1 MLQAVLP
8 ITLAEQVLENIPR
21 KTKWANHIS
30 DNPEE
35 LEILSERIDPAP
47 GTHKVKYS
55 SGIDDIEIIHTAHTR
70 KGFALG
76 AVLAAEFLKG
86 KKGIYS
92 MKEVL
97 GCKTRLFINDKMKF
111 LVPIILFI
119 SMFSACKQ
127 KQEKDQVNTLAPLD
141 NLKTGNERFVSGHP
155 VHPDETLDRIR
166 ELKKGQNPFVVVV
179 SCSDS
184 RLPPELIFDQG
195 LGDVFSIRTAG
206 NVIGDYEL
214 GSIEYAIEH
223 LHCKLIVVLGH
234 ENCGAIQAYATS
246 GNEKHNDH
254 IQTLVDYIA
263 AEEEEKI
270 IPDSLRSNI
279 DILVKANIAHAVNLL
294 RSSTPVLKPLVD
306 KNEIKIIGA
315 YYDLDSGNVLFDK

>member
-1 MLQAVLP
+1 
-8 ITLAEQVLENIPR
+8 
-21 KTKWANHIS
+21 
-30 DNPEE
+30 
-35 LEILSERIDPAP
+35 
-47 GTHKVKYS
+47 
-55 SGIDDIEIIHTAHTR
+55 
-70 KGFALG
+70 
-76 AVLAAEFLKG
+76 
-86 KKGIYS
+86 
-92 MKEVL
+92 
-97 GCKTRLFINDKMKF
+97 MKF
-111 LVPIILFI
+111 ILLLVLLIN
-119 SMFSACKQ
+119 MFSACKQ
-127 KQEKDQVNTLAPLD
+127 KQENGQVNTLAPLD
-141 NLKTGNERFVSGHP
+141 NLKTGNERFVSGRP
-155 VHPDETLDRIR
+155 VHPDETLNRIR

-214 GSIEYAIEH
+214 GSIEYAVEH

-246 GNEKHNDH
+246 GNEKHDDH

-270 IPDSLRSNI
+270 IPDSSRSNI
-279 DILVKANIAHAVNLL
+279 DILVNANIVHAVNLL

>member
-1 MLQAVLP
+1 
-8 ITLAEQVLENIPR
+8 
-21 KTKWANHIS
+21 
-30 DNPEE
+30 
-35 LEILSERIDPAP
+35 
-47 GTHKVKYS
+47 
-55 SGIDDIEIIHTAHTR
+55 
-70 KGFALG
+70 
-76 AVLAAEFLKG
+76 
-86 KKGIYS
+86 
-92 MKEVL
+92 
-97 GCKTRLFINDKMKF
+97 MKF
-111 LVPIILFI
+111 LVPILFI
-119 SMFSACKQ
+119 SLLFSCKQ
-127 KQEKDQVNTLAPLD
+127 NQEKDQVTALTPLD
-141 NLKTGNERFVSGHP
+141 KLKVGNERFVSGHP

-214 GSIEYAIEH
+214 GSIEYAVEH

-246 GNEKHNDH
+246 GKEKHNDH

-263 AEEEEKI
+263 AEEEEKNI
-270 IPDSLRSNI
+270 SDSLRSNI
-279 DILVKANIAHAVNLL
+279 DTLVKANIVHAVNLL
-294 RSSTPVLKPLVD
+294 RASTPVLKPLVD

-315 YYDLDSGNVLFDK
+315 YYDLDSGNVLFDN

>member
-1 MLQAVLP
+1 L
-8 ITLAEQVLENIPR
+8 
-21 KTKWANHIS
+21 
-30 DNPEE
+30 
-35 LEILSERIDPAP
+35 
-47 GTHKVKYS
+47 
-55 SGIDDIEIIHTAHTR
+55 
-70 KGFALG
+70 
-76 AVLAAEFLKG
+76 
-86 KKGIYS
+86 
-92 MKEVL
+92 
-97 GCKTRLFINDKMKF
+97 LF
-111 LVPIILFI
+111 
-119 SMFSACKQ
+119 SCKQ
-127 KQEKDQVNTLAPLD
+127 NQEKDQVTALTPLEK
-141 NLKTGNERFVSGHP
+141 LKVGNERFVSGHP

-214 GSIEYAIEH
+214 GSIEYAVEH

-270 IPDSLRSNI
+270 VPDSLRSNI

-294 RSSTPVLKPLVD
+294 SSSTPVLKPLVD

-315 YYDLDSGNVLFDK
+315 YYDLDSGNVLFNK

>member
-1 MLQAVLP
+1 ML
-8 ITLAEQVLENIPR
+8 
-21 KTKWANHIS
+21 
-30 DNPEE
+30 
-35 LEILSERIDPAP
+35 
-47 GTHKVKYS
+47 
-55 SGIDDIEIIHTAHTR
+55 
-70 KGFALG
+70 
-76 AVLAAEFLKG
+76 
-86 KKGIYS
+86 
-92 MKEVL
+92 
-97 GCKTRLFINDKMKF
+97 
-111 LVPIILFI
+111 
-119 SMFSACKQ
+119 FSCKQ
-127 KQEKDQVNTLAPLD
+127 NQEKDQVTELTPLD
-141 NLKTGNERFVSGHP
+141 KLKVGNERFVSGHP

-214 GSIEYAIEH
+214 GSIEYAVEH

-246 GNEKHNDH
+246 GNEKHDDH
-254 IQTLVDYIA
+254 IQKLIDYIA

-279 DILVKANIAHAVNLL
+279 DILVKANIMHVVNLL
-294 RSSTPVLKPLVD
+294 RTSTPVLKPLVD

-315 YYDLDSGNVLFDK
+315 YYDLDSGNVLFDN

>member
-1 MLQAVLP
+1 
-8 ITLAEQVLENIPR
+8 
-21 KTKWANHIS
+21 
-30 DNPEE
+30 
-35 LEILSERIDPAP
+35 
-47 GTHKVKYS
+47 
-55 SGIDDIEIIHTAHTR
+55 
-70 KGFALG
+70 
-76 AVLAAEFLKG
+76 
-86 KKGIYS
+86 
-92 MKEVL
+92 
-97 GCKTRLFINDKMKF
+97 MKF
-111 LVPIILFI
+111 LISILFI
-119 SMFSACKQ
+119 SFFFSCKQ
-127 KQEKDQVNTLAPLD
+127 KQEKDQDNTLAPLD
-141 NLKTGNERFVSGHP
+141 KLKVGNESFVSGHP
-155 VHPDETLDRIR
+155 VHPDETLNRIR

-214 GSIEYAIEH
+214 GSIEYAVEH

-246 GNEKHNDH
+246 GNEKHDDH

-279 DILVKANIAHAVNLL
+279 DILVKANIAHGVNFL
-294 RSSTPVLKPLVD
+294 RSSTPVLKSLVD

-315 YYDLDSGNVLFDK
+315 YYDLDSGNVFFDK

>member
-1 MLQAVLP
+1 M
-8 ITLAEQVLENIPR
+8 
-21 KTKWANHIS
+21 KF
-30 DNPEE
+30 
-35 LEILSERIDPAP
+35 ILS
-47 GTHKVKYS
+47 
-55 SGIDDIEIIHTAHTR
+55 
-70 KGFALG
+70 
-76 AVLAAEFLKG
+76 
-86 KKGIYS
+86 
-92 MKEVL
+92 
-97 GCKTRLFINDKMKF
+97 
-111 LVPIILFI
+111 ILFI
-119 SMFSACKQ
+119 SLFCSCNQ
-127 KQEKDQVNTLAPLD
+127 KQEKDQHNTLAPLD
-141 NLKTGNERFVSGHP
+141 KLKTGNERFVSGHP

-166 ELKKGQNPFVVVV
+166 ELKKGQNPFVVVI

-214 GSIEYAIEH
+214 GSIEYAVEH

-270 IPDSLRSNI
+270 IPVSLRLNI
-279 DILVKANIAHAVNLL
+279 DTLVKANIVHAVNLL

-315 YYDLDSGNVLFDK
+315 YYDLDSGNVVFDK

>member
-1 MLQAVLP
+1 
-8 ITLAEQVLENIPR
+8 
-21 KTKWANHIS
+21 
-30 DNPEE
+30 
-35 LEILSERIDPAP
+35 
-47 GTHKVKYS
+47 
-55 SGIDDIEIIHTAHTR
+55 
-70 KGFALG
+70 
-76 AVLAAEFLKG
+76 
-86 KKGIYS
+86 
-92 MKEVL
+92 
-97 GCKTRLFINDKMKF
+97 MKF
-111 LVPIILFI
+111 LVSILFI
-119 SMFSACKQ
+119 SLFFSCSQ
-127 KQEKDQVNTLAPLD
+127 KQEKDQVSTLAPLD
-141 NLKTGNERFVSGHP
+141 KLKIGNERFVSGHP

-166 ELKKGQNPFVVVV
+166 ELKKGQSPFVVVV

-214 GSIEYAIEH
+214 GSIEYAVEH

-270 IPDSLRSNI
+270 VPDSLRSNI

-294 RSSTPVLKPLVD
+294 SSSTPVLKPLVD

-315 YYDLDSGNVLFDK
+315 YYDLDSGNVLLDK

>member
-1 MLQAVLP
+1 
-8 ITLAEQVLENIPR
+8 
-21 KTKWANHIS
+21 
-30 DNPEE
+30 
-35 LEILSERIDPAP
+35 
-47 GTHKVKYS
+47 
-55 SGIDDIEIIHTAHTR
+55 
-70 KGFALG
+70 
-76 AVLAAEFLKG
+76 
-86 KKGIYS
+86 
-92 MKEVL
+92 
-97 GCKTRLFINDKMKF
+97 MKF
-111 LVPIILFI
+111 LVPILFI
-119 SMFSACKQ
+119 SLFFSCKQ
-127 KQEKDQVNTLAPLD
+127 KQEKDQVTALAPLD
-141 NLKTGNERFVSGHP
+141 KLKVGNERFVSGHP

-166 ELKKGQNPFVVVV
+166 ELKKGQNPFVVVI

-246 GNEKHNDH
+246 KNEKHNDH

-263 AEEEEKI
+263 AEEEEKN

-279 DILVKANIAHAVNLL
+279 DILVKANIAHGVNFL

-306 KNEIKIIGA
+306 KNEIKIMGA
-315 YYDLDSGNVLFDK
+315 YYDLDSGKVLFDK

>member
-1 MLQAVLP
+1 
-8 ITLAEQVLENIPR
+8 
-21 KTKWANHIS
+21 
-30 DNPEE
+30 
-35 LEILSERIDPAP
+35 
-47 GTHKVKYS
+47 
-55 SGIDDIEIIHTAHTR
+55 
-70 KGFALG
+70 
-76 AVLAAEFLKG
+76 
-86 KKGIYS
+86 
-92 MKEVL
+92 
-97 GCKTRLFINDKMKF
+97 MKF
-111 LVPIILFI
+111 LVPIILLINLF
-119 SMFSACKQ
+119 FSCKQ
-127 KQEKDQVNTLAPLD
+127 KQEKDQDNTLAPLD
-141 NLKTGNERFVSGHP
+141 KLKVGNEKFVSGHP

-166 ELKKGQNPFVVVV
+166 ELKKGQNPFVVVI
-179 SCSDS
+179 SCSHS

-214 GSIEYAIEH
+214 GSIEYAVEH

-246 GNEKHNDH
+246 GNEKHDDH

-270 IPDSLRSNI
+270 IPDSSRSDI
-279 DILVKANIAHAVNLL
+279 DILVKANITHGVNFL

-315 YYDLDSGNVLFDK
+315 YYDLDSGDVLFDK

>member
-1 MLQAVLP
+1 
-8 ITLAEQVLENIPR
+8 
-21 KTKWANHIS
+21 
-30 DNPEE
+30 
-35 LEILSERIDPAP
+35 
-47 GTHKVKYS
+47 
-55 SGIDDIEIIHTAHTR
+55 
-70 KGFALG
+70 
-76 AVLAAEFLKG
+76 
-86 KKGIYS
+86 
-92 MKEVL
+92 
-97 GCKTRLFINDKMKF
+97 MKF
-111 LVPIILFI
+111 LVSILFI
-119 SMFSACKQ
+119 SLFFSCKQ
-127 KQEKDQVNTLAPLD
+127 NQKKDQVTALAPLD
-141 NLKTGNERFVSGHP
+141 KLKVGNERFVSGHP

-214 GSIEYAIEH
+214 GSIEYAVEH

-246 GNEKHNDH
+246 GKEKHNDH

-263 AEEEEKI
+263 AEEEEKNI
-270 IPDSLRSNI
+270 SDSLRSNI
-279 DILVKANIAHAVNLL
+279 DTLVKANIVHAVNLL

-315 YYDLDSGNVLFDK
+315 YYDLDSGNVLFDN

>member
-1 MLQAVLP
+1 
-8 ITLAEQVLENIPR
+8 
-21 KTKWANHIS
+21 
-30 DNPEE
+30 
-35 LEILSERIDPAP
+35 
-47 GTHKVKYS
+47 
-55 SGIDDIEIIHTAHTR
+55 
-70 KGFALG
+70 
-76 AVLAAEFLKG
+76 
-86 KKGIYS
+86 
-92 MKEVL
+92 
-97 GCKTRLFINDKMKF
+97 MKF

-127 KQEKDQVNTLAPLD
+127 KQEKDQVNTLVPLD
-141 NLKTGNERFVSGHP
+141 NLKTGNVRFVSGHP

-166 ELKKGQNPFVVVV
+166 ELKKGQNPFVVIV

-254 IQTLVDYIA
+254 IQSLVDYIA
-263 AEEEEKI
+263 AEDEEKI
-270 IPDSLRSNI
+270 VPDSLRSNI

-315 YYDLDSGNVLFDK
+315 YYDLDSGNILFDK

>member
-1 MLQAVLP
+1 
-8 ITLAEQVLENIPR
+8 
-21 KTKWANHIS
+21 
-30 DNPEE
+30 
-35 LEILSERIDPAP
+35 
-47 GTHKVKYS
+47 
-55 SGIDDIEIIHTAHTR
+55 
-70 KGFALG
+70 
-76 AVLAAEFLKG
+76 
-86 KKGIYS
+86 
-92 MKEVL
+92 
-97 GCKTRLFINDKMKF
+97 MKF
-111 LVPIILFI
+111 LVPILFI
-119 SMFSACKQ
+119 SLFFSCNQ
-127 KQEKDQVNTLAPLD
+127 KQEKDQVSTLAPLD
-141 NLKTGNERFVSGHP
+141 KLKIGNERFVSGHP

-166 ELKKGQNPFVVVV
+166 ELKKGQNPFVVVI

-254 IQTLVDYIA
+254 IQTLVDYIS
-263 AEEEEKI
+263 AEEEEKN
-270 IPDSLRSNI
+270 IPDSSRSNI
-279 DILVKANIAHAVNLL
+279 DILVNANIAHAVNLL
-294 RSSTPVLKPLVD
+294 RSSTPVLKSLVD

>member
-1 MLQAVLP
+1 
-8 ITLAEQVLENIPR
+8 
-21 KTKWANHIS
+21 
-30 DNPEE
+30 
-35 LEILSERIDPAP
+35 
-47 GTHKVKYS
+47 
-55 SGIDDIEIIHTAHTR
+55 
-70 KGFALG
+70 
-76 AVLAAEFLKG
+76 
-86 KKGIYS
+86 
-92 MKEVL
+92 
-97 GCKTRLFINDKMKF
+97 MKF
-111 LVPIILFI
+111 LVPILFI
-119 SMFSACKQ
+119 SLFFSCSQ
-127 KQEKDQVNTLAPLD
+127 KPEKVQVSTLAPLD
-141 NLKTGNERFVSGHP
+141 KLKVGNERFVSGRP
-155 VHPDETLDRIR
+155 VHPDETLTRIR

-214 GSIEYAIEH
+214 GSIEYAVEH

-246 GNEKHNDH
+246 GNEKHDDH

-279 DILVKANIAHAVNLL
+279 DILVKANIAHGVNFL
-294 RSSTPVLKPLVD
+294 RSSTPVLKSLVD

-315 YYDLDSGNVLFDK
+315 YYDLDTGNVLFDK